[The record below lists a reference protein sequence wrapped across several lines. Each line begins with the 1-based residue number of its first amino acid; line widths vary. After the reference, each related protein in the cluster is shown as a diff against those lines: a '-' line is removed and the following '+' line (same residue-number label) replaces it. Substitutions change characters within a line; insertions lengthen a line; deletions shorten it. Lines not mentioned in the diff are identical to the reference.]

1 MLQVTR
7 TLTPTPN
14 PTPTPTPTPNPN
26 PTMLQNELSA
36 AIADLRMAVKLDPGS
51 MLAAIQL
58 GMALHRNQQPTE
70 ARAIFEQAEA
80 MPLGRKGAGYPPAG
94 WLRSATEATEAR
106 LRRPP
111 SAPEHASGC
120 PSLRPASARRFCTSP
135 DSHPPL
141 LYPGALQHPPLTL
154 TPHPSPLT
162 PHPSPGALQHL
173 P

>member
-1 MLQVTR
+1 
-7 TLTPTPN
+7 
-14 PTPTPTPTPNPN
+14 
-26 PTMLQNELSA
+26 MLQNELSA

-70 ARAIFEQAEA
+70 ARAIFEQAEV
-80 MPLGRKGAGYPPAG
+80 MPLGRIARRAGFGLAP
-94 WLRSATEATEAR
+94 RR
-106 LRRPP
+106 LLP
-111 SAPEHASGC
+111 APEHASGC
-120 PSLRPASARRFCTSP
+120 PSLRPASASHFCTSP